1 MYNPFTRTEENAIMR
16 YVFAIIDADVNIDQS
31 EEAFLTL
38 LGMKFGFSQRDLMNA
53 VITDEQVAVRT
64 LSSMSAE
71 KKRLAT
77 SLFTAAALADGN
89 TRLGKAEMEKCLN
102 ILKKCSLPMDV
113 PFTES
118 VRIAHS
124 FVDR

>member
-31 EEAFLTL
+31 EQAFLTL

-71 KKRLAT
+71 KKRLTT

>member
-71 KKRLAT
+71 KKRLTT

>member
-1 MYNPFTRTEENAIMR
+1 MNNPFTRAEENAIMR
-16 YVFAIIDADVNIDQS
+16 FVFIIIDADMSIHQS

-38 LGMKFGFSQRDLMNA
+38 LGTKFNFSQRDLMNA
-53 VITDEQVAVRT
+53 VTTEEQVAVWT
-64 LSSMSAE
+64 LSSMSTE

-118 VRIAHS
+118 VRTAHS

>member
-71 KKRLAT
+71 KKRLTT

-124 FVDR
+124 FVDQ

>member
-1 MYNPFTRTEENAIMR
+1 MYNPFNRTEESAIMR
-16 YVFAIIDADVNIDQS
+16 YVFSIIDADMRIHQS

-38 LGMKFGFSQRDLMNA
+38 LGLKFGFSQRDLTNA
-53 VITDEQVAVRT
+53 VIMDEQEAVRA
-64 LSSMSAE
+64 LSSMSTE

-77 SLFTAAALADGN
+77 ALFTAAALADGN

-102 ILKKCSLPMDV
+102 VLKKCSLPMDV

>member
-1 MYNPFTRTEENAIMR
+1 MFNPFTRSEENAIMR
-16 YVFAIIDADVNIDQS
+16 YVFAIIDADVHIDQS

-53 VITDEQVAVRT
+53 VTTNEQDAART
-64 LSSMSAE
+64 LSSMSTE

-113 PFTES
+113 PFTEA

>member
-16 YVFAIIDADVNIDQS
+16 YVFAIIDADMNIHQS

-77 SLFTAAALADGN
+77 ALFTAAALADGN

>member
-1 MYNPFTRTEENAIMR
+1 MYNPFNRSEESAIMR
-16 YVFAIIDADVNIDQS
+16 YVFSIIDADMSIHQS

-38 LGMKFGFSQRDLMNA
+38 LGLKFGFSQRDLTYA
-53 VITDEQVAVRT
+53 VIMDEQEAVRA
-64 LSSMSAE
+64 LSSMSTE

-77 SLFTAAALADGN
+77 ALFTAAALADGN

-102 ILKKCSLPMDV
+102 VLKKCSLPMDV

>member
-64 LSSMSAE
+64 
-71 KKRLAT
+71 
-77 SLFTAAALADGN
+77 
-89 TRLGKAEMEKCLN
+89 
-102 ILKKCSLPMDV
+102 IL
-113 PFTES
+113 ES
-118 VRIAHS
+118 GSIPAS
-124 FVDR
+124 N